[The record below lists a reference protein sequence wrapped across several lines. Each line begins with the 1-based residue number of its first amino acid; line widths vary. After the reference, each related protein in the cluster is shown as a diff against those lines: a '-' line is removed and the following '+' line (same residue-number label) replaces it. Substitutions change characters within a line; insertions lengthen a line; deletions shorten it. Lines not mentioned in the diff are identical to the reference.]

1 MKKIMMMAVAALM
14 ATVNANAQF
23 EAGTFSLQPMF
34 GIGVSQITNFDD
46 VSIVVGSTKLDNQI
60 TAAAMLGVEAEYQ
73 LTDKFSAAAGLN
85 YTVQGTGWA
94 DYKNG
99 NTKYNNMRAEL
110 GYVKLP
116 IVANYYI
123 TKGLAIKA
131 GIQFGFMVS
140 SKFKYSYEDK
150 AVFLGEER
158 DVDIDYSYDIKKSFE
173 TFDLSIPIGLSY
185 QFNSPWV
192 IDARYQLGLT
202 KLNKESGEGIK
213 DNKNSV
219 FMITVGYKFAL

>member
-34 GIGVSQITNFDD
+34 GIGVATVTNAEGIYF
-46 VSIVVGSTKLDNQI
+46 GTTKLENQI
-60 TAAAMLGVEAEYQ
+60 TGAALLGVEAEYQ
-73 LTDKFSAAAGLN
+73 ITDKFSAAAGLN
-85 YTVQGTGWA
+85 YTLQGTGWA
-94 DYKNG
+94 DFKEG
-99 NTKYNNMRAEL
+99 ETKYTNIHVEL
-110 GYVKLP
+110 GYVKIP
-116 IVANYYI
+116 IVANYYV

-131 GIQFGFMVS
+131 GIQFGFLASTKM
-140 SKFKYSYEDK
+140 KLHQETK
-150 AVFLGEER
+150 LNLMGENR
-158 DVDIDYSYDIKKSFE
+158 DVDVDYSFDMKDSYESFD
-173 TFDLSIPIGLSY
+173 FSIPIGLSY

-202 KLNKESGEGIK
+202 KLNKVSGEGIK
-213 DNKNSV
+213 DYKNSV

>member
-23 EAGTFSLQPMF
+23 EAGTFSLQPQL
-34 GIGVSQITNFDD
+34 GIGVATITNAEDIYF
-46 VSIVVGSTKLDNQI
+46 GTTKLENQI
-60 TAAAMLGVEAEYQ
+60 TGAALLGIEAEYQ
-73 LTDKFSAAAGLN
+73 ITDKFSAAAGLN
-85 YTVQGTGWA
+85 YTLQGTGWA
-94 DYKNG
+94 DLKEG
-99 NTKYNNMRAEL
+99 ETKYTNLHAEL
-110 GYVKLP
+110 GYVKIP
-116 IVANYYI
+116 IVANYYV

-131 GIQFGFMVS
+131 GIQFGFLAS
-140 SKFKYSYEDK
+140 TKIKYHQEDK
-150 AVFLGEER
+150 IKFMGEKR
-158 DVDIDYSYDIKKSFE
+158 DIDIDYAVDMKDTFESFD
-173 TFDLSIPIGLSY
+173 FSIPIGLSY